1 MSEKDHRGEAN
12 YTPHS
17 SREWVEHLLAYHQ
30 LDDATATD
38 VSPLDVAVESAMKQ
52 QPVGEILRAQ
62 YDIDPG
68 VLLKNELL
76 LMMLDLAERRS
87 LHVDDFLALL
97 ERQARGTAFEQETR
111 YRQFMGLLDLLTV
124 VAKNQALLDRLKELG
139 PEITP
144 DDES

>member
-12 YTPHS
+12 YAPHS

-30 LDDATATD
+30 LDDATATG
-38 VSPLDVAVESAMKQ
+38 VSALDVAVESAMTQ

-62 YDIDPG
+62 YDTDPG

-76 LMMLDLAERRS
+76 LLMLDLAERRS

-111 YRQFMGLLDLLTV
+111 YRQFMGF
-124 VAKNQALLDRLKELG
+124 ARSINCRCQKPSIA
-139 PEITP
+139 
-144 DDES
+144 

>member
-1 MSEKDHRGEAN
+1 MSEKDRSSEAN
-12 YTPHS
+12 YAPHS

-38 VSPLDVAVESAMKQ
+38 VSAIDIAIESAMTQ
-52 QPVGEILRAQ
+52 QPVGEVLRAQ
-62 YDIDPG
+62 YDSDPG

-76 LMMLDLAERRS
+76 LLMLDLAERRS
-87 LHVDDFLALL
+87 LHVADFLALL

-124 VAKNQALLDRLKELG
+124 VAKNQALLDKLEGLE

-144 DDES
+144 DDGS